1 MRDGDELDAALGETA
16 DIEFQLKMITEKA
29 AEGMDHNN
37 IEAAR
42 LGRRRFHE
50 PLEFRAA
57 VIRSGG
63 AGFDEAF
70 RDPPSLG
77 QAIGFCL
84 AFLIGDGEVILRL
97 PARRYAEIECRTRSR
112 LEQG

>member
-16 DIEFQLKMITEKA
+16 NIEFQLKMITEKA

-42 LGRRRFHE
+42 LGRGRFHE
-50 PLEFRAA
+50 PLELRAA
-57 VIRSGG
+57 VIRGRG
-63 AGFDEAF
+63 TRLDEAF
-70 RDPPSLG
+70 RDPPSLC
-77 QAIGFCL
+77 QAIGFGL

-97 PARRYAEIECRTRSR
+97 PS
-112 LEQG
+112 G